1 MVEPRFG
8 MSYSINSKQSINV
21 GYGLHGQIQPRLI
34 YFTQTLIDS
43 SNPSYSLTNK
53 ELGFSKSHHFIA
65 GYDWSITKNLR
76 LKMEAYYQYLF
87 DIPVEEKPSTF
98 SMLNYGAS
106 FHNENTDSLIN
117 NGLGENMGLEF
128 TLEKYLN
135 KNFYFLL
142 TASLYDSKY
151 RGSDLIWRNSAF
163 NGNYTVNCLAGY
175 ELPIKNDVLSINIKT
190 VWAGGKRY
198 IPIDIESSIATGEA
212 VYDYSRAYSN
222 KYKDYFRTD
231 LRIAYRKN
239 SKRISQEWSFDVQNL
254 TNHRNIFTQRY
265 DSGSKRL
272 VDVLQ
277 MGFFPIGS
285 WKIYF

>member
-1 MVEPRFG
+1 MLYQSYFQMKNRLTDALTINWGLHSQLFVLNNSKMVEPRFG

-65 GYDWSITKNLR
+65 GYEWS
-76 LKMEAYYQYLF
+76 
-87 DIPVEEKPSTF
+87 
-98 SMLNYGAS
+98 
-106 FHNENTDSLIN
+106 N